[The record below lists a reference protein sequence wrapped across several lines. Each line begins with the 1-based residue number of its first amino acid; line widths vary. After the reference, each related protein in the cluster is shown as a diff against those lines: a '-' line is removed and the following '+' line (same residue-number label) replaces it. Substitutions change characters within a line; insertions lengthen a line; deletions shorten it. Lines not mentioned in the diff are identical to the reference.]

1 MQKPEKQLKFLI
13 PKGSLQETVES
24 LIKTAGYKYYLD
36 SRGYRPTINDPEIDM
51 KMLRPQEIPNYLI
64 GENESDLGI
73 TGIDW
78 VRETRTTADVEVLLD
93 LNAGKVKLVFAI
105 PQTWENCN
113 SFDEFLDEFV
123 KADRELRISTE
134 YINTTL
140 DFIMKSESYQRNFGD
155 AKPHVITPWYT
166 YGDNMKV
173 TIYLSFGAT
182 EAKPPEEVDAI
193 VDNTETGSTLKA
205 NGLKIVNVIDTSSA
219 VLIGNKAALA
229 DPWKAE
235 KIKDIMTL
243 LQGVVDARQKLHVF
257 FNIRDENLP
266 KILETLPALKNPT
279 IAKLTGKG
287 SQGWSAINT
296 VIPRDD
302 FIKMIPIFRKWAQG
316 LVVFEPRQILPLEKY
331 KNESEEE

>member
-51 KMLRPQEIPNYLI
+51 KMLRPQEIPTYMI

-73 TGIDW
+73 TGMDW
-78 VRETRTTADVEVLLD
+78 VRETRANADVEVLLD

-105 PQTWENCN
+105 PQSWENCN
-113 SFDEFLDEFV
+113 SFEDFIEEFV

-140 DFIMKSESYQRNFGD
+140 DFIMKSENYQKYFGD
-155 AKPHVITPWYT
+155 QKPRVITPWYI
-166 YGDNMKV
+166 YGDNEKV
-173 TIYLSFGAT
+173 KIYLSFGAT

-266 KILETLPALKNPT
+266 KILEKLPALKNPT
-279 IAKLTGKG
+279 IAKLAGKG
-287 SQGWSAINT
+287 SEGWSAINT
-296 VIPRDD
+296 VIPRED

-331 KNESEEE
+331 KNESE

>member
-1 MQKPEKQLKFLI
+1 MQKNGKKLKFLI

-78 VRETRTTADVEVLLD
+78 VRETRMTADVEMLLD

-105 PQTWENCN
+105 PQSCDKCN
-113 SFDEFLDEFV
+113 SFEDFVDEFV
-123 KADRELRISTE
+123 KSGRELRISTE

-140 DFIMKSESYQRNFGD
+140 DFIMKSKNYKKHFGTK
-155 AKPHVITPWYT
+155 KPKVITPWIT
-166 YGDNMKV
+166 YGDNDKV
-173 TIYLSFGAT
+173 KIFLSFGAT

-193 VDNTETGSTLKA
+193 VDNTETGTTLKA
-205 NGLKIVNVIDTSSA
+205 NGLKIVDVIDTSSA
-219 VLIGNKAALA
+219 VLIGNKASLK

-257 FNIRDENLP
+257 FNIRDDDLP
-266 KILETLPALKNPT
+266 RILDKLPALKNPT
-279 IAKLTGKG
+279 VAKLTGKG
-287 SQGWSAINT
+287 SEGWSAINT
-296 VIPRDD
+296 VIPRED
-302 FIKMIPIFRKWAQG
+302 FLKMIPIFRKYAQG
-316 LVVFEPRQILPLEKY
+316 LVVFEPRQILPLERF
-331 KNESEEE
+331 KNESE

>member
-1 MQKPEKQLKFLI
+1 MEKPEKQLKFLI

-64 GENESDLGI
+64 GENESDVGI

-78 VRETRTTADVEVLLD
+78 VRETRTTDDVEVLLD

-105 PQTWENCN
+105 PQSWENCN
-113 SFDEFLDEFV
+113 SFDDFLEEFV

-140 DFIMKSESYQRNFGD
+140 DFIMKSENYQKYFGD
-155 AKPHVITPWYT
+155 QKPHVITPWYT
-166 YGDNMKV
+166 YGDNEKV
-173 TIYLSFGAT
+173 KIYLSFGAT

-266 KILETLPALKNPT
+266 KILEKLPALKNPT

-296 VIPRDD
+296 VIPRED

-331 KNESEEE
+331 KNESE

>member
-13 PKGSLQETVES
+13 PKGSLQETVET
-24 LIKTAGYKYYLD
+24 LLKTAGYKYYLD
-36 SRGYRPTINDPEIDM
+36 PRGYRPSINDPEIDM

-78 VRETRTTADVEVLLD
+78 VRETRTMKDVELLLD
-93 LNAGKVKLVFAI
+93 LNAGKVKLVFGI
-105 PQTWENCN
+105 PQTWTSCN
-113 SFDEFLDEFV
+113 SFDDFLEEFA
-123 KADRELRISTE
+123 KNKRQLRISTE

-140 DFIMKSESYQRNFGD
+140 DFIARSNKYKQYYGD
-155 AKPHVITPWYT
+155 KKPKVITPWYV
-166 YGDNMKV
+166 YGDNEMVK
-173 TIYLSFGAT
+173 IYLSFGAT

-193 VDNTETGSTLKA
+193 VDNTETGSTLRA
-205 NGLKIVNVIDTSSA
+205 NGIKIVDVIDTSSA
-219 VLIGNKAALA
+219 YLIGNKAALKNK
-229 DPWKAE
+229 WKAE

-266 KILETLPALKNPT
+266 KMLDSLPALKNPT
-279 IAKLTGKG
+279 IAKLAVKG
-287 SQGWSAINT
+287 SEGWSAINT

-302 FIKMIPIFRKWAQG
+302 FLKMIPIFRKWAQG

-331 KNESEEE
+331 KSDNE

>member
-1 MQKPEKQLKFLI
+1 MEKPAKQLKFLI
-13 PKGSLQETVES
+13 PKGSLQETVET
-24 LIKTAGYKYYLD
+24 LIKNAGYKYYLD

-78 VRETRTTADVEVLLD
+78 VRETRTMDDVDVLLD

-105 PQTWENCN
+105 PQSWETCN
-113 SFDEFLDEFV
+113 SFDEFLEEFV
-123 KADRELRISTE
+123 ASGRQLRISTE

-140 DFIMKSESYQRNFGD
+140 DFVMKSPVYQQYYGD
-155 AKPHVITPWYT
+155 AKPHVITPWYN
-166 YGDNMKV
+166 YGDNLRVKV
-173 TIYLSFGAT
+173 YLSFGAT

-193 VDNTETGSTLKA
+193 VDNTETGNTLRA
-205 NGLKIVNVIDTSSA
+205 NGLKIVNVLDTSSA
-219 VLIGNKAALA
+219 VLIGNRSAME

-257 FNIRDENLP
+257 FNIEDENLP
-266 KILETLPALKNPT
+266 KILDNLPALKNPT
-279 IAKLTGKG
+279 VAKLAGEG
-287 SQGWSAINT
+287 AEGWSAVNT

-302 FIKMIPIFRKWAQG
+302 FLKMIPIFRKWAQG
-316 LVVFEPRQILPLEKY
+316 LVVYEPRQILPLEKY
-331 KNESEEE
+331 KKDDES